1 MGRSIFSGL
10 LLWICTAL
18 LLLPLC
24 SACSACAQCNFCDEY
39 ITSQSQLL
47 STSASASASK
57 RSIPFLSSNLQT
69 AYASLSLFHLA
80 LPPLPRTISTPS
92 DPTLSLQHRNP
103 LVNRVATYPYL
114 TPHTSHPMHCRQP
127 SSNLDS
133 NLQPHSLFY
142 TFNQHTP
149 WNNRKN
155 SWTTTSDLKV

>member
-57 RSIPFLSSNLQT
+57 RSIPFLSSSLQT
-69 AYASLSLFHLA
+69 AYPSLSLFR
-80 LPPLPRTISTPS
+80 LPLPLPRTISTPS

-103 LVNRVATYPYL
+103 LVNRAATYPYL
-114 TPHTSHPMHCRQP
+114 TPHIPCTAVNL
-127 SSNLDS
+127 SSNPDS
-133 NLQPHSLFY
+133 NLQPHSLPY
-142 TFNQHTP
+142 LVLLNHHTT
-149 WNNRKN
+149 WKNRKN
-155 SWTTTSDLKV
+155 R